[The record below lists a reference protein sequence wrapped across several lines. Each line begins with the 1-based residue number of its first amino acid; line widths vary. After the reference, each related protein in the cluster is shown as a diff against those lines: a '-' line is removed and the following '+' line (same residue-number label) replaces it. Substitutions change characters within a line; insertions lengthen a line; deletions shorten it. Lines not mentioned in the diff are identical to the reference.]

1 MSQHGLNAVLLR
13 SGLFIYTSG
22 SVRLHPVRVYKQQK
36 QQRRRV
42 SGRAE
47 WRTQR
52 GGRFGPARGHAHRR
66 LHYLQSPPLTN
77 RTGTLRLCAPACVCA
92 CMHEN
97 CAQQPG
103 GQAVGFASRLALH
116 ADAACHA
123 RSKTRRRRTPW
134 CMRCLLA
141 GGRGPGLS
149 AWRLAPG
156 ACHRPQPI
164 GGGGPRGR
172 TSNLSKV
179 SVVFVARMD
188 RSGALN
194 SFTIPW
200 DTHPSFGSVPSDGDG
215 SNALRTGR
223 TKNALCKSMVTRSF
237 VTHQLGNY
245 IDPSF
250 RRSTLRWDSKVK
262 WQRAD
267 GCPPCAALHGYTH
280 WLQ

>member
-1 MSQHGLNAVLLR
+1 MRTARSSPAVRRWALLAVWR
-13 SGLFIYTSG
+13 CMRMRHAMPGRRPGGDGRRDRDACAVCSRGAG
-22 SVRLHPVRVYKQQK
+22 VVRL
-36 QQRRRV
+36 
-42 SGRAE
+42 
-47 WRTQR
+47 
-52 GGRFGPARGHAHRR
+52 
-66 LHYLQSPPLTN
+66 
-77 RTGTLRLCAPACVCA
+77 
-92 CMHEN
+92 
-97 CAQQPG
+97 
-103 GQAVGFASRLALH
+103 
-116 ADAACHA
+116 AA
-123 RSKTRRRRTPW
+123 
-134 CMRCLLA
+134 
-141 GGRGPGLS
+141 GV
-149 AWRLAPG
+149 
-156 ACHRPQPI
+156 CHRPQPI

-250 RRSTLRWDSKVK
+250 RRSTLR
-262 WQRAD
+262 
-267 GCPPCAALHGYTH
+267 
-280 WLQ
+280 

>member
-1 MSQHGLNAVLLR
+1 MEDLKLPKIMETLAQPLTPAVADGGNR
-13 SGLFIYTSG
+13 NQPKNYEQTGGDGRRDRDACAVCSRGAG
-22 SVRLHPVRVYKQQK
+22 VVRL
-36 QQRRRV
+36 
-42 SGRAE
+42 
-47 WRTQR
+47 
-52 GGRFGPARGHAHRR
+52 
-66 LHYLQSPPLTN
+66 
-77 RTGTLRLCAPACVCA
+77 
-92 CMHEN
+92 
-97 CAQQPG
+97 
-103 GQAVGFASRLALH
+103 
-116 ADAACHA
+116 AA
-123 RSKTRRRRTPW
+123 
-134 CMRCLLA
+134 
-141 GGRGPGLS
+141 GV
-149 AWRLAPG
+149 
-156 ACHRPQPI
+156 CHRPQPI

-250 RRSTLRWDSKVK
+250 RRSTLR
-262 WQRAD
+262 
-267 GCPPCAALHGYTH
+267 
-280 WLQ
+280 